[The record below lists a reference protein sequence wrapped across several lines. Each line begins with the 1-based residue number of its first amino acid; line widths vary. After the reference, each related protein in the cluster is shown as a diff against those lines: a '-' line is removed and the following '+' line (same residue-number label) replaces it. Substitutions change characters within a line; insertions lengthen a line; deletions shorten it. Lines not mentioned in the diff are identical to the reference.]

1 MFLRRLALPL
11 VKQGARHRRLAR
23 VQRLRPGLGRQFRL
37 VQEVNRAVCHRQQ
50 NRLLRARRRRRPDPQ
65 QAYRLH
71 HLSEANNGQDSADD
85 LSPERQLVPR
95 AHLSGRRFNP
105 SDHRRHRLSRVS
117 RKQAGLPQPPNPH
130 RLVAPRTL
138 LSEGAI
144 KVSELSVARH
154 HHHLPVPVRVSVAAE
169 LSEANRAIANLAR
182 HLGVQGPP
190 RREAEKSAD
199 NLASINLQLRRLP
212 VQVRAKRQA
221 DHREGKVPMVSL
233 PGSQRVEQHQLRLSK
248 GRENLQRK
256 KERGLQRRGRNY
268 LVNFRSG
275 SGAKIRS
282 RFFS

>member
-1 MFLRRLALPL
+1 MFLRRRALPL
-11 VKQGARHRRLAR
+11 VKQKARHRRLAR
-23 VQRLRPGLGRQFRL
+23 VQRLRPRLGRQIRL
-37 VQEVNRAVCHRQQ
+37 VQEVNRAGCHRQQ
-50 NRLLRARRRRRPDPQ
+50 NRLLMARRRRRPDPQ

-71 HLSEANNGQDSADD
+71 HLSEANNGQNPADD

-117 RKQAGLPQPPNPH
+117 RKQAGLPRPPNPH

-144 KVSELSVARH
+144 KVSGLNVAA

-169 LSEANRAIANLAR
+169 LSEANRATANLAR

-212 VQVRAKRQA
+212 V
-221 DHREGKVPMVSL
+221 
-233 PGSQRVEQHQLRLSK
+233 
-248 GRENLQRK
+248 
-256 KERGLQRRGRNY
+256 
-268 LVNFRSG
+268 
-275 SGAKIRS
+275 
-282 RFFS
+282 